1 MTETAFER
9 YKHAL
14 RRGHVAALRG
24 RLDEALAAYDEAGTL
39 APDRTLPLTSRASV
53 LARLSRHHD
62 ALAAFDQ
69 ALARTR
75 SRPRD
80 SGELAVTRDIEL
92 SRLNAFHLHA
102 RLRPLLREIAAH
114 RLLKRYGVDLDAEPG
129 RAREL
134 VGASAWSVVRPN
146 RPPPADRLAPGP
158 TLAELREVLTELERV

>member
-1 MTETAFER
+1 MNR
-9 YKHAL
+9 I
-14 RRGHVAALRG
+14 V
-24 RLDEALAAYDEAGTL
+24 
-39 APDRTLPLTSRASV
+39 SRAVKVGLTVSAAVGIVAFATSGIRAILVDVYLLAMGGV
-53 LARLSRHHD
+53 LLL
-62 ALAAFDQ
+62 ALVRTTRAKAPAGAASAFDQ

-114 RLLKRYGVDLDAEPG
+114 RLLKRYGVELDAEPG

-134 VGASAWSVVRPN
+134 VGAAAWAVVRPD

-158 TLAELREVLTELERV
+158 TIAELREVLSELEKV